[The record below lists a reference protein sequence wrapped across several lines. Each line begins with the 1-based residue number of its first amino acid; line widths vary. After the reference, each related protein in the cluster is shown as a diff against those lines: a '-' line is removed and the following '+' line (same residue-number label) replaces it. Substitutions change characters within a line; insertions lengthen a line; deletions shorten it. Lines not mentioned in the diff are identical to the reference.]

1 MGIFENYLK
10 NELRM
15 YWWVQIP
22 LKESIRLN
30 IDSGRYK
37 YVLKEYGSG
46 MVKFHVDVH
55 RSFQETMYLTDFSGN
70 ESLRKPKCD
79 KCFSCLGT
87 TNPYSTNILTP
98 VDVGQ
103 DNMDSSH

>member
-1 MGIFENYLK
+1 
-10 NELRM
+10 
-15 YWWVQIP
+15 
-22 LKESIRLN
+22 
-30 IDSGRYK
+30 
-37 YVLKEYGSG
+37 
-46 MVKFHVDVH
+46 
-55 RSFQETMYLTDFSGN
+55 MYLTDFSGN

-87 TNPYSTNILTP
+87 TKPYSTNILTP

>member
-22 LKESIRLN
+22 LEEAIRFN
-30 IDSGRYK
+30 IDSGGYK
-37 YVLKEYGSG
+37 YMLPEDSSS

-55 RSFQETMYLTDFSGN
+55 RSFQETMYLTEFGGN
-70 ESLRKPKCD
+70 EGLRKPKCD
-79 KCFSCLGT
+79 KIIILFEHKKYILNKDT
-87 TNPYSTNILTP
+87 YSIRCWS
-98 VDVGQ
+98 G
-103 DNMDSSH
+103 